1 MVKKEKQIGK
11 ITHYFNKIKV
21 AVINLSDKLELGQE
35 IRIIGGENDFNQ
47 KVQSMEVD
55 QKKIKK
61 AKKGDSVGIKIK
73 EKVRQG
79 YKVFKA

>member
-21 AVINLSDKLELGQE
+21 AVIKLSDKLELGQE
-35 IRIIGGENDFNQ
+35 VRIIGGENDFNQ
-47 KVQSMEVD
+47 KIQSMEVD

-61 AKKGDSVGIKIK
+61 AKKGDSVGIKVK

>member
-1 MVKKEKQIGK
+1 MIKKQKQIGE
-11 ITHYFNKIKV
+11 IIHYFNKIKV
-21 AVINLSDKLELGQE
+21 AVIKLSDKLEIGQE

-47 KVQSMEVD
+47 EIKSMEID

-61 AKKGDSVGIKIK
+61 AKKGDSVGVKVK